1 MGQISVEPTAD
12 DLCTQVYED
21 IDWHLGGSGE
31 AVAKSSTSTDD
42 ICTQVYLDR
51 DRHLSDSGEA
61 TAKSSACNVVSES
74 AVTEADG
81 KTVEERDLDNT
92 DELATETFDIPS
104 VEQKSK
110 EKRCKEAA
118 EPNAEYL
125 LEGKKVSAEDSVGFE
140 VSGSWSAT
148 KKTTDQKQRR
158 NSKLSSRRTTLMQ
171 SNAES
176 INPDEETKGHS
187 SNGSDQPFNDSP
199 EKKRNV
205 TKQSREKQIDTKKIM
220 NSDVSDNSKNSD
232 DIYSEKGEMETLS
245 KASGR
250 RTSMRQNKG
259 KRPEDNEFL
268 KPSEEKRKNKKGS
281 KRQAEELQ
289 PSGVE
294 SPNKKICSDP
304 EEAPL
309 ISKSSCKCV
318 L

>member
-1 MGQISVEPTAD
+1 MGQTSVEPTAD

-21 IDWHLGGSGE
+21 IDWHLGCSGE

-42 ICTQVYLDR
+42 VCTQVYLDR
-51 DRHLSDSGEA
+51 DRHLSGSGEA

-81 KTVEERDLDNT
+81 KTVEETDSDNT
-92 DELATETFDIPS
+92 DELTTETFDIPS

-110 EKRCKEAA
+110 EKRCKEAT

-125 LEGKKVSAEDSVGFE
+125 LEGKKVSAENSVGFE

-148 KKTTDQKQRR
+148 KKSTDQKQQR

-171 SNAES
+171 SNAET
-176 INPDEETKGHS
+176 INPNEETKGHS
-187 SNGSDQPFNDSP
+187 SNDSDQPP

-205 TKQSREKQIDTKKIM
+205 TKQSREKQRDTKKIM
-220 NSDVSDNSKNSD
+220 DSDVSDNSKKSD
-232 DIYSEKGEMETLS
+232 EIYSEKGEMETLS

-304 EEAPL
+304 EETPL
-309 ISKSSCKCV
+309 ISKSSCKYMP
-318 L
+318 